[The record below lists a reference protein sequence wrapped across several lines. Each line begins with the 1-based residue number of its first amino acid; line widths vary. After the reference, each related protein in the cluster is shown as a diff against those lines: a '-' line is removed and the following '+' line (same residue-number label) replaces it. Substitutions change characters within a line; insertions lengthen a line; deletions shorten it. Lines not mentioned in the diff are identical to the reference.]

1 MEYISGHP
9 RLEEQGRIVE
19 NAVLGIY
26 AGPENLIKTTI
37 HRQGIE
43 AVEKNDRQGLPLGID
58 SSK

>member
-19 NAVLGIY
+19 NVVLGVH
-26 AGPENLIKTTI
+26 AGPENLRKAII

-43 AVEKNDRQGLPLGID
+43 AAERNDRQGLSLGIA